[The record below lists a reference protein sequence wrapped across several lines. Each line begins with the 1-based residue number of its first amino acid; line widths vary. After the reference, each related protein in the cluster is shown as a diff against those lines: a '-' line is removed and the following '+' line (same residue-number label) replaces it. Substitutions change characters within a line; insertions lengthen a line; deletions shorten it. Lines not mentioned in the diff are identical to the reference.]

1 MENENPIGSLSR
13 SYVILSIIL
22 FALLGYFIQTSLPSW
37 FMGLIGAVMSIPIYF
52 GIQFL
57 IRSLLPLVQ
66 KIPRSTIVALL
77 TMLSLAA
84 LARYMGFRL
93 PTPLYYGIILFSM
106 LCLALL
112 HFQIPRY
119 KKDRS
124 MVSLLLSL
132 AGLVGI
138 ACMVFLLAFRGK
150 KAETQST
157 KGALL
162 NSQLLSESG
171 LVNPALAGK
180 FKFQSM
186 TYSPGTDHWREEY
199 GTSTTIKSK
208 TVDATRLLPDWKGK
222 KKKWRERYWK
232 FGPKEFPLNGRISL
246 PEGEGPFP
254 LVLIVHGNHN
264 MIDYSDDGY
273 GYLTELMASH
283 GVIGISVDQNFING
297 HWSGDFRGK
306 EMPTRAWLLLKHIE
320 LLQEWN
326 QTAGHKLYQKIDE
339 EKIALVGHSRGGE
352 AVNIAAAFN
361 TLSHFPDDALEAFD
375 FNYNIKGIVS
385 IAPTDYRYHREISLM
400 DINYLSLQG
409 SYDADESSFW
419 GLRPFHRLSY
429 SGEEEYIKAG
439 VYIHRANHGQFNSTW
454 GDKDFGGAMAWTLN
468 RAPLMLPVEQQ
479 EVAKVSIMSFI
490 QYVLL
495 DNPSYLPILKNT
507 SYGKDWLPD
516 YPYLNHY
523 RSTADVVLENFEG
536 DIRLNQGN
544 YAASMQAEDLAIW
557 REEELKTQNGESL
570 RNNCLILGWDTTTDS
585 LQSLKPSFSFNFDN
599 ALELRQ
605 DSFDYFFLEL
615 GQGSLKE
622 LKSKN
627 KKLKSDS
634 MNLAIR
640 FHWNDQNENSYQ
652 VMLNEIQT
660 LTPILK
666 SQLMK
671 WNFLEK
677 DMFGERHEI
686 QMEYFKIPLKAF
698 GIEQTLPVA
707 SLKNVSFE
715 LDASP
720 FGIMAIDNLGLGRD

>member
-1 MENENPIGSLSR
+1 MEHENPVGSLSR

-22 FALLGYFIQTSLPSW
+22 FALLGYFTQTSLPSW
-37 FMGLIGAVMSIPIYF
+37 LMGLIGALMSIPIYF
-52 GIQFL
+52 GTQFL

-93 PTPLYYGIILFSM
+93 PTPLYYGIIIFSM

-124 MVSLLLSL
+124 MASLLLSL
-132 AGLVGI
+132 TGIVGI
-138 ACMVFLLAFRGK
+138 ASMVFLLAFKGKHVEDQKSNNTIINLETLSQRGV
-150 KAETQST
+150 
-157 KGALL
+157 
-162 NSQLLSESG
+162 
-171 LVNPALAGK
+171 VNPALYGK
-180 FKFQSM
+180 YKFQSL

-199 GTSTTIKSK
+199 GASTTIKSK

-232 FGPKEFPLNGRISL
+232 FGPKEFPLNGRMVL

-283 GVIGISVDQNFING
+283 GVIGISIDQNFING

-320 LLQEWN
+320 LLVEWN
-326 QTAGHKLYQKIDE
+326 QTPGHKLYQKIDV
-339 EKIALVGHSRGGE
+339 EKMALIGHSRGGE
-352 AVNIAAAFN
+352 AVNIAAAYN
-361 TLSHFPDDALEAFD
+361 ALSHFPDDALEAFD

-385 IAPTDYRYHREISLM
+385 IAPTDYRYHREISLR

-429 SGEEEYIKAG
+429 SGDKEYIKAG

-454 GDKDFGGAMAWTLN
+454 GDKDFGGVMAWTLN
-468 RAPLMLPVEQQ
+468 RAPLMSPVEQQ
-479 EVAKVSIMSFI
+479 EVAKVTIMAFI
-490 QYVLL
+490 QYVLF
-495 DNPSYLPILKNT
+495 DNPTFLPLLKNA
-507 SYGKDWLPD
+507 SFAKDWLPD
-516 YPYLNHY
+516 YPYMNHF
-523 RSTADVVLENFEG
+523 RSTADVVLEDFEN
-536 DIRLNQGN
+536 DISLSQGN
-544 YAASMQAEDLAIW
+544 YAASMEANELAVW
-557 REEELKTQNGESL
+557 REEELKTKNGESL
-570 RNNCLILGWDTTTDS
+570 KNNCLMIGWDTTPDS
-585 LQSLKPSFSFNFDN
+585 LQSLQPSFTFNFDN
-599 ALELRQ
+599 ALEASQ
-605 DSFDYFFLEL
+605 DSFDYFFVEM
-615 GQGSLKE
+615 GQGDLKE

-627 KKLKSDS
+627 KELDTDT
-634 MNLAIR
+634 MNLTVR
-640 FHWNDQNENSYQ
+640 FHWNDQAGSSHKI
-652 VMLNEIQT
+652 MLDEIQT
-660 LTPILK
+660 FTPIFK
-666 SQLMK
+666 NQLIK
-671 WNFLEK
+671 WKFLEEE
-677 DMFGERHEI
+677 MFGKSHAV
-686 QMEYFKIPLKAF
+686 QMEYFKIPLNAF
-698 GIEQTLPVA
+698 GIDQRLPVA
-707 SLKNVSFE
+707 SIKDLSFE
-715 LDASP
+715 FDASP
-720 FGIMAIDNLGLGRD
+720 YGILAIDNLGVGRD